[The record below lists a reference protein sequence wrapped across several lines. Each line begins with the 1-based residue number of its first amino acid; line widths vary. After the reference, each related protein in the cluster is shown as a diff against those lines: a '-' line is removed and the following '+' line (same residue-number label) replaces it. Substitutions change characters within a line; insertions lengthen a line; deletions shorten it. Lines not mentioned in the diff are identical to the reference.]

1 MDNYQLL
8 QQASLYAE
16 NGQFDR
22 ARQLVQHA
30 IKNDRMDVEAWWALA
45 NVAANNQERGR
56 AIDEVLKLEPNHMHA
71 LHMRDQMQAGTLD
84 SPMPV
89 GKAGYD
95 AQPKDLDF
103 MPKVAITLVAY
114 FVTYFI
120 GLLLNIYFLYDA
132 NQFREKHGFKP
143 ENVGCLW
150 AMLAVFVVAPLAMC
164 AGVFGF
170 SMMMAGFA
178 GY

>member
-8 QQASLYAE
+8 QQASQYAE

-22 ARQLVQHA
+22 ARQLVRQA

-45 NVAANNQERGR
+45 NVASSQQERGH
-56 AIDEVLKLEPNHMHA
+56 ALQEVLRLEPNHMHA
-71 LHMRDQMQAGTLD
+71 LHMRDQMNAGTLD
-84 SPMPV
+84 SPAPS
-89 GKAGYD
+89 GKAGYRS
-95 AQPKDLDF
+95 QPNDIDF
-103 MPKVAITLVAY
+103 MPKAAITLVAY

-120 GLLLNIYFLYDA
+120 GVLLNIYFLYDA
-132 NQFREKHGFKP
+132 NQFRQKYGFKP

-150 AMLAVFVVAPLAMC
+150 AMLAVFLIAPMVMC
-164 AGVFGF
+164 FAVFGMT
-170 SMMMAGFA
+170 MMMAVFT